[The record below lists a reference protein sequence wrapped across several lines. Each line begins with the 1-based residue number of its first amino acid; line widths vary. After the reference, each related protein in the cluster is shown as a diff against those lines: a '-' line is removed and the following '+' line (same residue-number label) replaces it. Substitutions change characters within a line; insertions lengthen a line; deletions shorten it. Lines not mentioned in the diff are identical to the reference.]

1 MVVVRFVQLRKD
13 KVSDVLDQ
21 IEWAAAVEGGS
32 KQVFCSF
39 WAGPYTTPSYQ
50 HTGWPAYANGV
61 QPCGTN
67 CTRYARPLRLASVA
81 ESRKRSRRKRLVWR
95 QGAAV

>member
-1 MVVVRFVQLRKD
+1 MLTIFLAGCAFTPIVVVFVQLRKD

-67 CTRYARPLRLASVA
+67 CTR
-81 ESRKRSRRKRLVWR
+81 
-95 QGAAV
+95 

>member
-67 CTRYARPLRLASVA
+67 CTRYAPPHAWLRLTKV
-81 ESRKRSRRKRLVWR
+81 EIRREANGWPWW

>member
-1 MVVVRFVQLRKD
+1 M
-13 KVSDVLDQ
+13 SDVLEQ
-21 IEWAAAVEGGS
+21 IEWAAAVDGGS

-67 CTRYARPLRLASVA
+67 CTRYAPPHAWLRLTKV
-81 ESRKRSRRKRLVWR
+81 EIRREANGWPWW